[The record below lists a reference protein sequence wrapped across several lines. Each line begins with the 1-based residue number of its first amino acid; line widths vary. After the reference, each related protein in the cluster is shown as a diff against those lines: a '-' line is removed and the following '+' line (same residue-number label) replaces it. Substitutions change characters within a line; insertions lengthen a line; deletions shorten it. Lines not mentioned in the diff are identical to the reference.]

1 MGDEK
6 AGDVVRPRGQT
17 VVALAVLGAVV
28 LGGLIAQ
35 WAGDRQA
42 SALAPRV
49 ATSGAWFC
57 PHGGGGHWSASIYVA
72 NPGPRAVTVRAR
84 SLREGRPG
92 DLGET
97 TVQPGA
103 SEQIE
108 APAGQAASATS
119 LEYFGG
125 WVAASWVARADGK
138 EVGVAAEPCLPG
150 AGRHW
155 TLPDG
160 STEQGESAYVVVM
173 NPFAADAVFDVT
185 ALTESDPPKGIT
197 DFSDYVLASGRSAAF
212 KLNQLVLGEAAVAAR
227 VDVSIGRVAVAA
239 LGISTKVGVRSSVGW
254 PGAPAGGAILPGGGD
269 DGASMLAV
277 ADAGAAPSTFSA
289 SVLGPKG
296 LQIAGRLGQQTQD
309 GESAAAYPV
318 TTDDPASISA
328 TTQAGDSG
336 VILARR
342 TRGESQDLGS
352 TGGVASAG
360 GAWIVPPATGSAP
373 RSPIVYLTNP
383 GERPVEVSLATL
395 PVNGSPASAQTTI
408 PPGSTVAAPKQLFSG
423 KGDHPV
429 MALAEDGTFAAAAAS
444 YSQGQHGVGGYAVS
458 AGIPIPSVWLPTG
471 K

>member
-17 VVALAVLGAVV
+17 AVALAVLGVVV
-28 LGGLIAQ
+28 LGGLLSQA
-35 WAGDRQA
+35 AGDREA

-57 PHGGGGHWSASIYVA
+57 PHGGGGHWSASVYVA
-72 NPGPRAVTVRAR
+72 NPGPRPVTVRAR
-84 SLREGRPG
+84 SLGEGRPS

-97 TVQPGA
+97 TVQPGT

-108 APAGQAASATS
+108 ARAGELASATS

-125 WVAASWVARADGK
+125 WVAASWVTRADGK

-160 STEQGESAYVVVM
+160 TTEQGESAYVVVM
-173 NPFAADAVFDVT
+173 NPFAADAVFEVT

-197 DFSDYVLASGRSAAF
+197 DFTDYVLAGGRSAAF
-212 KLNQLVLGEAAVAAR
+212 KLNQIVLGEAAVAAR

-239 LGISTKVGVRSSVGW
+239 LGISSKEGIRSSIGW
-254 PGAPAGGAILPGGGD
+254 PGAPAEETILPGGGD
-269 DGASMLAV
+269 AGQSVLAA
-277 ADAGAAPSTFSA
+277 ADPGTAPSTFSA

-296 LQIAGRLGQQTQD
+296 LQIAGRLRQQTQD
-309 GESAAAYPV
+309 GASATAYPV
-318 TTDDPASISA
+318 TTEDPASIAA
-328 TTQAGDSG
+328 TTQAGDPG
-336 VILARR
+336 VVVARR

-360 GAWIVPPATGSAP
+360 SAWIVPPATGSAP
-373 RSPIVYLTNP
+373 RSPVVYLTNP
-383 GERPVEVSLATL
+383 GERPVEVALATL
-395 PVNGSPASAQTTI
+395 PVNGSPTSARATI
-408 PPGSTVAAPKQLFSG
+408 PPGSTIAAPKRLFSG

-429 MALAEDGTFAAAAAS
+429 MALAEGGTFAAGAAS
-444 YSQGQHGVGGYAVS
+444 YSQGQHGVAGYAVS
-458 AGIPIPSVWLPTG
+458 AGIPIPNAWLPTA